1 VSENK
6 NTILIVDHDKDVSA
20 ALCDTL
26 SGEHQVFG
34 ASSEKEA
41 LEILQQ
47 HDIKLIISDHPIPGN
62 EAIDFSRAAEN
73 SHLNSGKVLLSGCND
88 ISTTAEALRN
98 VSGEGLV
105 CNLWNKGEF
114 SKIVIDVLNS
124 RLQKSLKESKEIKA
138 QLIHSAKMASLG
150 ELLAGILHEVNN
162 PLGFI
167 YANLRNLN
175 KFSKKLIELIDSY
188 DTLALPDPAKAEMAK
203 IKESINYEYLRKRL
217 TEMIERSMVGADR
230 MKKIIEDVKLFAR
243 KRADVLAEDDIHE
256 AINAT
261 LTILHSEY
269 KDRIE
274 IKKEYGSLPPVKC
287 YISKLNQ
294 VFVNLLVNACH
305 AIKGT
310 GVITIKT
317 GTEGDMH
324 KIEISD
330 TGGGIPKDVI
340 DSIFDPFFTT
350 KPEGVGTG
358 LGLSVSYDIV
368 KQHKGELSVKSQ
380 EGAGTTFTLT
390 LPSHPE

>member
-1 VSENK
+1 MSENK
-6 NTILIVDHDKDVSA
+6 KGILVVDRDKGFVD

-26 SGEHQVFG
+26 SDKYKVSG
-34 ASSEKEA
+34 ASSEKGV

-47 HDIKLIISDHPIPGN
+47 HDIKLIISDHPIPDN

-73 SHLNSGKVLLSGCND
+73 SHFNSGRVLLSDGDD
-88 ISTTAEALRN
+88 INRTVDALRN
-98 VSGEGLV
+98 VASDGLV

-114 SKIVIDVLNS
+114 SKIVMDVVNI
-124 RLQKSLKESKEIKA
+124 RLQKSFKESKEIKA

-167 YANLRNLN
+167 YANLGNLR
-175 KFSKKLIELIDSY
+175 KFSKKLIGLIDSY
-188 DTLALPDPAKAEMAK
+188 DKLTLPDQAKAELAA
-203 IKESINYEYLRKRL
+203 IKKNINYEYLRTRL

-230 MKKIIEDVKLFAR
+230 MKKIIEDVKTFAR
-243 KRADVLAEDDIHE
+243 KRADVLAEADIHG

-261 LTILHSEY
+261 LTILHNEY

-274 IKKEYGSLPPVKC
+274 IKKEFGYLPPVRC

-305 AIKGT
+305 AIKGP

-317 GTEGDMH
+317 GIEGDMV
-324 KIEISD
+324 KMEFSD

-340 DSIFDPFFTT
+340 DNIFDPFFTT

-358 LGLSVSYDIV
+358 LGLSISYDIIV
-368 KQHKGELSVKSQ
+368 KQHNGELSVESQ
-380 EGAGTTFTLT
+380 EGVGTTFTLM
-390 LPSHPE
+390 LPAHP